1 MESNTKASVLRR
13 SVCALLAAVLVMT
26 GLVMYHSDGTVYA
39 ATKTDANE
47 FKNNSNV
54 KKYQQSIADLEKKQA
69 NLKGE
74 IASLKGDISDW
85 QSKKAYYDELAEIC
99 DEKIAA
105 SENLKTELEVRMEI
119 VRNDIEDKT
128 TASEELYEQIKER
141 MVISYESGGSQA
153 TFLELLFGAN
163 DLVDF
168 LIGLDRATSL
178 LEYDVNLM
186 SEYDELKAELEEEA
200 ALLEADTESL
210 DALIQSLE
218 TEKADAEKMSRE
230 SENLITKAMSSLE
243 ASNKVMAELEA
254 AEAETA
260 KKLDNYIDE
269 LIKKRGETQSVTE
282 GAYMWPLETRYTNIT
297 SGFGMRND
305 PFGSGVKSNHGGTDI
320 YAPEGSKIYASNN
333 GTVVKAEKDVSYGN
347 YIMIDH
353 GGGIYTI
360 YAHCSKLLVKEGTY
374 VTKGTLIA
382 EVGHTGHAT
391 GNHLH
396 FEVREGKTRVNALRY
411 VKKP

>member
-200 ALLEADTESL
+200 ALLEADAESL